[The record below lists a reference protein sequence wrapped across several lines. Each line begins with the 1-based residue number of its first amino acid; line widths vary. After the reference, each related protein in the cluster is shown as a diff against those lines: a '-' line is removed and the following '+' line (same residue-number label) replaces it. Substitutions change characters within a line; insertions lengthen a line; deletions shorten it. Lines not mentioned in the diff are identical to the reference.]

1 MSEQNFMEAMER
13 MMKELQEL
21 KGQMQQVRAAQVL
34 PAVAQSSGAAG
45 PMSEDEDLEEETGP
59 SWSDILRQRRR
70 QATGDEAVKFLKL
83 LETAPDLQA
92 LRDSKS
98 DVALYSGVPE
108 APGPRRNRID
118 SQLYQPQAKMELG
131 LHLMAHFFECGNKS
145 ALAASAA
152 WQRSAWQDLQE
163 QRRQFM
169 AGREAWK
176 LQRRQDDKSLKLL
189 SEEEEK
195 KIGKQWKDKEKP
207 RDGAG
212 KGDKGRFRDSRPTW
226 RRDWTQDQG
235 SWRDR
240 SRVRS
245 SSYGKGKGKGKGGRG
260 REQK

>member
-1 MSEQNFMEAMER
+1 MSEAVLAEAMEK
-13 MMKELQEL
+13 MMKELQDL
-21 KGQMQQVRAAQVL
+21 KGQMQQIRASQVL
-34 PAVAQSSGAAG
+34 PAMAQGSGAAL
-45 PMSEDEDLEEETGP
+45 PMSEDEDLADP
-59 SWSDILRQRRR
+59 SWSNILRQRRR
-70 QATGDEAVKFLKL
+70 QATGDEAAKFLKL

-98 DVALYSGVPE
+98 DVALYLGVPE
-108 APGPRRNRID
+108 APGPRRNRVD
-118 SQLYQPQAKMELG
+118 SQLYQAQAKVELG
-131 LHLMAHFFECGNKS
+131 LHLMAHFLECGNRS
-145 ALAASAA
+145 ALAAAAA

-176 LQRRQDDKSLKLL
+176 LEKRRDDKSLKLL

-195 KIGKQWKDKEKP
+195 KIGKQWKDKVKP

-212 KGDKGRFRDSRPTW
+212 KGEKGRFRDSRPTW
-226 RRDWTQDQG
+226 RRDWAQDQG

-245 SSYGKGKGKGKGGRG
+245 SSYGKGKGKGGRG